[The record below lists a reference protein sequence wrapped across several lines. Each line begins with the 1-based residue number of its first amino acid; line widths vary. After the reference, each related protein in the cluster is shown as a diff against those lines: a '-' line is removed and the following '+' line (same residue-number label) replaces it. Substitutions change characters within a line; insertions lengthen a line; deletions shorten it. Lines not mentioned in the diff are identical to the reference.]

1 MSDAEAFGPWLERQL
16 RRKGVTQA
24 ELAASL
30 NVTRAA
36 VSAWTTGRAVPRME
50 KLRGIEKFL
59 GLEYGSSRKVTEDTH
74 APADLKWYHRRQH
87 ADGGRE
93 MGNAAAFAFE
103 ADLGILAREAIQNSL
118 DERHD
123 ASRPVRVRFV
133 LHEIRGERLIR
144 FLDLLQWDKLRSHY
158 EAAAQ
163 LDQKAGRV
171 LREGMR
177 ALEGE
182 RLLLLRIDDYNA
194 NGLTGGDYEE
204 GRFAAVVRD
213 QLNSFKSDKSR
224 AAGSYGLGKATLWAA
239 SRLGMVLMNST
250 LSEAHE
256 GRKERRMIGRLD
268 LPWRRVDGEGRAGP
282 AWFGEPDERRE
293 GATRSW
299 WADEATAEAL
309 YLERDSDDPGTSFL
323 VVGAYDSSGLLDP
336 DDLEGM
342 HRKLVEGVARDFWA
356 AMVASRNDQPFLT
369 ASVTAFRD
377 GEVVVPEERVD
388 PRVHEPARSRAV
400 QAFLEGRT
408 VTELTTREDVAQ
420 ATVTLELPELKGA
433 VRGGGSSVGRTDR
446 SHEAILLLTPTDED
460 DPSPNHL
467 VCMRGSG
474 MVVMKKRL
482 DLPVGATPFQ
492 AVLLAG
498 YATLRDTPDC
508 GAAERFLRAAEPPD
522 HNDWRS
528 TEDLTAS
535 YKRGAV
541 KLLNDFKA
549 AMRNQALALARGS
562 EASRDAEEGPAVLV
576 PLLRLDRPQQRRRMG
591 YPTVDSVNG
600 EVDQEGAW
608 RVRVRVTLPER
619 DEPWL
624 LSPKIFF
631 STQAGGKFSVD
642 WAELIPERGC
652 EPAGNRSLRFQPGTR
667 AVFIG
672 VSDVSTHPV
681 AAHLARV
688 EVDVQRAKEVLA

>member
-16 RRKGVTQA
+16 RRRGVTQA

-30 NVTRAA
+30 KVTRAA
-36 VSAWTTGRAVPRME
+36 VSAWSTGRAMPRME
-50 KLRGIEKFL
+50 KLRGIEKYL
-59 GLEYGSSRKVTEDTH
+59 GLEYGSTRKVTEDTH
-74 APADLKWYHRRQH
+74 APTELTWYHRREH

-93 MGNAAAFAFE
+93 MGNAAAFAFDAE
-103 ADLGILAREAIQNSL
+103 LRVLAREAIQNSL
-118 DERHD
+118 DERRGD
-123 ASRPVRVRFV
+123 TRPVRVRFV

-144 FLDLLQWDKLRSHY
+144 FLDLIQWDKLRPHY
-158 EAAAQ
+158 EAAAK

-171 LREGMR
+171 LQEGMR
-177 ALEGE
+177 ALEEE

-204 GRFAAVVRD
+204 GRFTAVVRD
-213 QLNSFKSDKSR
+213 QLNSFKSDKHR

-250 LSEAHE
+250 LSEPHE
-256 GRKERRMIGRLD
+256 GRRERRMIGRLD
-268 LPWRRVDGEGRAGP
+268 LPWRRVNGEGYAGP
-282 AWFGEPDERRE
+282 AWFGAPDERRE
-293 GATRSW
+293 SATRSW

-323 VVGAYDSSGLLDP
+323 VVGAYDSSGQLDP

-342 HRKLVEGVARDFWA
+342 HRELLKGIARDFWA
-356 AMVASRNDQPFLT
+356 AMVASRDDHPHLT
-369 ASVTAFRD
+369 ASVAAFRD
-377 GEVVVPEERVD
+377 GEVVVAEERVD
-388 PRVHEPARSRAV
+388 PHLHEPARSRAM

-420 ATVTLELPELKGA
+420 ATVMLDLPELK
-433 VRGGGSSVGRTDR
+433 RGDKNSSSEGQTDR
-446 SHEAILLLTPTDED
+446 THEAILLLTPTDED
-460 DPSPNHL
+460 DPGPNHL
-467 VCMRGSG
+467 VGMRGG
-474 MVVMKKRL
+474 RMVVMKRKL

-498 YATLRDTPDC
+498 YATLRDSSDC
-508 GAAERFLRAAEPPD
+508 RAAERFLRAAEPPD

-528 TEDLTAS
+528 TEDLTAT
-535 YKRGAV
+535 YRRGAV
-541 KLLNDFKA
+541 KLLTDFKN

-562 EASRDAEEGPAVLV
+562 EPGRDTEEGPAVLV
-576 PLLRLDRPQQRRRMG
+576 PLLRLDRPQQRRRLG

-619 DEPWL
+619 DEPWI
-624 LSPKIFF
+624 LSPEIFF
-631 STQAGGKFSVD
+631 STQSGAKFPVD
-642 WAELIPERGC
+642 WAELVPERGC
-652 EPAGNRSLRFQPGTR
+652 ESAGDKLLRFQPGTR
-667 AVFIG
+667 AVFTG
-672 VSDVSTHPV
+672 VSDVSSHPV

-688 EVDVQRAKEVLA
+688 EVDVHRAKGAMA